1 MPLDYFL
8 QIFKCNLRLLHSLP
22 PRKHTLFGIEGYADF
37 EQLSLIGCEGQNI
50 ALVLDMFMASDS
62 QGNRT

>member
-8 QIFKCNLRLLHSLP
+8 QLFKRGLCLLHSLP
-22 PRKHTLFGIEGYADF
+22 PRKHTLFGIEGYADL
-37 EQLSLIGCEGQNI
+37 EQMSLIGCERQSI
-50 ALVLDMFMASDS
+50 ALVLDLFMASDS